1 MRFHIEFP
9 DGTYLEGEPCSE
21 NADLDGCFEFID
33 DEIGL
38 CEVNGWMISD
48 IEKID

>member
-9 DGTYLEGEPCSE
+9 DGTCLEGETRDE
-21 NADLDGCFEFID
+21 NADLDSCFEFID

-38 CEVNGWMISD
+38 CEVNGWHATA
-48 IEKID
+48 IEEID